1 MFTIKN
7 IENTIIIN
15 KSKFITNL
23 FSVDNIDEIL
33 SSCAGIMIGRGDLGV
48 EIAFEKLPK
57 IQKYLIDK
65 SLTLEYIEGIS
76 INHKS
81 DTNINISNQ
90 ILKYV
95 DLLIKEGLL

>member
-1 MFTIKN
+1 M
-7 IENTIIIN
+7 
-15 KSKFITNL
+15 
-23 FSVDNIDEIL
+23 EISL
-33 SSCAGIMIGRGDLGV
+33 KD
-48 EIAFEKLPK
+48 
-57 IQKYLIDK
+57 LIDK